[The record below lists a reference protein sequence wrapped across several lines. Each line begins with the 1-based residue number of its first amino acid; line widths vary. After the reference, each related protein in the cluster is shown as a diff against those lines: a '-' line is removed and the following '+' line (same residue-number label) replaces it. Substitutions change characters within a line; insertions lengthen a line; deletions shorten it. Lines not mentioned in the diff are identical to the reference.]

1 MKRTI
6 SLLLT
11 LLMLLSVLPFSSF
24 ALSWDG
30 SSAGGSTNAVNG
42 NNTGYVIRSTK
53 DDECVVGYRFSVV
66 NAEGNN
72 KVSKVID
79 VFRKTTNGGNA
90 YSTSYKFSAKYNK
103 KQLIANKDGKMTT
116 TKNTTNCYKEANL
129 KFLTALPNPSGVET
143 WQAYEQNINQV
154 LTTLGVGTVANMV
167 YGDKVLIEPLFD
179 TCLAG
184 EYQALTVTEIAYCGR
199 SVLGGSSDGGTS
211 NGTSSTWGFIANYTN
226 RIWPNK
232 LFTPDGQGLWTAA
245 STIASSKKASFNV
258 ILGRGY
264 GVGIAYNETQNLT
277 YTIAFNGNGNTG
289 GSTASMTMAK
299 DESKKLTANGFTKT
313 GNSFTGWN
321 TKANGSGTSYTNKQS
336 VKNLSSTNGATITLY
351 AQWTPYVLKVYFN
364 ANGGTPS
371 NTTSNGT
378 TYYNK
383 VVSSSNQNMIHSSS
397 KSETAAFYQTF
408 RYNTAKDFAN
418 ASSFGL
424 SRTGYTFAGWNTNA
438 GGTGT
443 TYDQTTEYTP
453 TTLASNLSS
462 GDRTLTLYA
471 KWTPVT
477 YTVSYNANGGSGAP
491 GNQTKTYGV
500 DLTLSST
507 KPTRTGYTFNGWNTN
522 SSGTG
527 TNYASGGKYTGNAAL
542 TLYAKWTPNTYTVTY
557 NANGG
562 SGAPGSQTKTHGVNL
577 TLSSTKP
584 TRIGYTFV
592 NWNTA
597 SNGTGTTYA
606 SGGTYS
612 GNANLTLYAQ
622 WTPVTYTVT
631 YNANGGTGA
640 PGSQTKTHGVN
651 LTLSSTKPTRTGY
664 TFVNWNTSSNGTG
677 TSYASGSTYSGNA
690 NLTLYAQW
698 TPVTYTVT
706 YNANGGSG
714 APGDQTKTYGVNLT
728 LSSTKPTRT
737 GYTFVNWNTASN
749 GTGTSYASGG
759 TYSGNANLT
768 LYAQWTPV
776 TYTVTYNANGG
787 SGAPG
792 NQTKTHGVNLTLSN
806 TKPTRTGHTFASW
819 NTSSAGY
826 GTTYNPGSTYSGNAN
841 LTLYAQ
847 WTPVTYTVTYNANCG
862 TGAPGNQTKTHDVN
876 LTLSSTKPTRTGYT
890 FVNWSTASNG
900 TGTSYASG
908 GTYSGNANLTLYAQW
923 TPNNYTIVFDGNGA
937 TGGSTASMSMKSD
950 ESKNLTA
957 NGFYKT
963 GHSFKNWNT
972 QANGNG
978 MSYADQQSVK
988 NLAAN
993 GSGTVTLYAQWTPD
1007 TYKVHYDANGGTGAP
1022 GDQTKT
1028 YGVSL
1033 TLSATKPT
1041 RTGYTFQNWNTKA
1054 DGSGATY
1061 ASGAL
1066 YTANAA
1072 LTLYAQWKINTYTVT
1087 YNANGGAGAPSS
1099 QTKTYGID
1107 LTLSS
1112 VTPSRTGYSF
1122 KNWNTAANGSGTSY
1136 APGSNYTGNA
1146 NLTLYA
1152 QWIPNTYVV
1161 SYDANGGTGAPA
1173 SQTKTHDIDLT
1184 LSSVKP
1190 TRTGYSF
1197 TGWNTRADGNGVS
1210 YPSGAVYKGNTNLAL
1225 YAQWQPIQYTIVFDG
1240 NGHTAGSTA
1249 SMTMQYN
1256 ESKPLTE
1263 NGFIKT
1269 DHRFTGWNTSADGT
1283 GTDYTDKQTV
1293 QNLSTTDGATITL
1306 YAQWIEGRLLR
1317 LEAIAPNAP
1326 YREGTDVISGFHLIN
1341 EGTGDCVPSD
1351 QVSVRF
1357 HVFEDDTII
1366 KTVELTDVVVPA
1378 NEQNLLYFKWSVP
1391 TGLSDKL
1398 ISISGEI
1405 IENGS
1410 SYGAIRYAYTTCA
1423 YVVSS
1428 TPDTQYEASAPADFE
1443 APEELPQSYSDSK
1456 TWSIWTYEAAGF
1468 RKRDY
1473 GIGYAD
1479 STPQITPDLTANAT
1493 QADGV
1498 WTMKS
1503 GYGVTMSLDNG
1514 VSSLSGCTMPA
1525 LDAYTLPQYAEAF
1538 FPEYGYLHGA
1548 DQYRTLELSSNV
1560 WRFRQNGSYGY
1571 VHFTPL
1577 WYPDGS
1583 YTVSVRQS
1591 DLWTP
1596 AGMIQKQSNTNTVVI
1611 SGSAYDDWYIH

>member
-11 LLMLLSVLPFSSF
+11 LLILLSAFPLSSF

-42 NNTGYVIRSTK
+42 SNTGYVIRSTK

-79 VFRKTTNGGNA
+79 VFRKTTNGNNA
-90 YSTSYKFSAKYNK
+90 YSTSYKFSTKYNK

-277 YTIAFNGNGNTG
+277 YTIAFNGSGNTG

-313 GNSFTGWN
+313 GNSFSGWN

-336 VKNLSSTNGATITLY
+336 VKNLSTTNGATVTLY

-542 TLYAKWTPNTYTVTY
+542 TLYAKWTPNTYTVSY

-562 SGAPGSQTKTHGVNL
+562 SGAPGSQTKTH
-577 TLSSTKP
+577 
-584 TRIGYTFV
+584 
-592 NWNTA
+592 
-597 SNGTGTTYA
+597 
-606 SGGTYS
+606 
-612 GNANLTLYAQ
+612 
-622 WTPVTYTVT
+622 
-631 YNANGGTGA
+631 
-640 PGSQTKTHGVN
+640 
-651 LTLSSTKPTRTGY
+651 
-664 TFVNWNTSSNGTG
+664 
-677 TSYASGSTYSGNA
+677 
-690 NLTLYAQW
+690 
-698 TPVTYTVT
+698 
-706 YNANGGSG
+706 
-714 APGDQTKTYGVNLT
+714 DVNLT

-776 TYTVTYNANGG
+776 SYTVTYNANGG

-792 NQTKTHGVNLTLSN
+792 SQTKTHGVNLALSS
-806 TKPTRTGHTFASW
+806 TKPTRTGYTFASW
-819 NTSSAGY
+819 NMSSAGY
-826 GTTYNPGSTYSGNAN
+826 GTTYNPGSTYSGNTN

-847 WTPVTYTVTYNANCG
+847 WTPVTYTVTYNANGG

-890 FVNWSTASNG
+890 FVNWNTASNG

-908 GTYSGNANLTLYAQW
+908 GTYSGNSNLTLYAQW

-963 GHSFKNWNT
+963 GHSFKCWNT
-972 QANGNG
+972 LANGNG
-978 MSYADQQSVK
+978 TSYADQQSVK
-988 NLAAN
+988 NLAAS

-1066 YTANAA
+1066 YTSNAA
-1072 LTLYAQWKINTYTVT
+1072 LTLYAQWKINTYTVS
-1087 YNANGGAGAPSS
+1087 YNANGGAGAPGS

-1112 VTPSRTGYSF
+1112 VAPSRTGYSF
-1122 KNWNTAANGSGTSY
+1122 KNWNTAANGSGTGY
-1136 APGSNYTGNA
+1136 APGSIYTGNA

-1161 SYDANGGTGAPA
+1161 NYDANGGTGAPA
-1173 SQTKTHDIDLT
+1173 SQTKTHDVDLT
-1184 LSSVKP
+1184 LSAVKP

-1197 TGWNTRADGNGVS
+1197 VSWNTKAGGTGTT
-1210 YPSGAVYKGNTNLAL
+1210 YASGAVYKGNTALTL
-1225 YAQWQPIQYTIVFDG
+1225 YAQWTPIQYTIIFDG

-1443 APEELPQSYSDSK
+1443 TPEETPTAYSDSK

-1468 RKRDY
+1468 HKRDY

-1514 VSSLSGCTMPA
+1514 VSSLSGFTMPA

-1548 DQYRTLELSSNV
+1548 DQYRTLELNSNI

-1596 AGMIQKQSNTNTVVI
+1596 AGMIQKQSNTNAIVI

>member
-1 MKRTI
+1 MKRTL
-6 SLLLT
+6 SLFLS
-11 LLMLLSVLPFSSF
+11 LLMLLSVFPLTSL

-53 DDECVVGYRFSVV
+53 DDEAGVGYRFSVV
-66 NAEGNN
+66 NAAGNN
-72 KVSKVID
+72 KVGKVID
-79 VFRKTTNGGNA
+79 VFRKTTNGTNA
-90 YSTSYKFSAKYNK
+90 YTSSAKFTTKYNK

-321 TKANGSGTSYTNKQS
+321 TNANGSGTSYTNKQS
-336 VKNLSSTNGATITLY
+336 VKNLSSTHGATVALY

-397 KSETAAFYQTF
+397 KNETAAFYQTF

-424 SRTGYTFAGWNTNA
+424 ARTGYTFAGWNTNA
-438 GGTGT
+438 SGTGT
-443 TYDQTTEYTP
+443 TYDQTTEYLP
-453 TTLASNLSS
+453 TKLASNLSS

-471 KWTPVT
+471 KWMPVT

-500 DLTLSST
+500 DLTLSSG

-527 TNYASGGKYTGNAAL
+527 TNYDSGGKYTGNAAL
-542 TLYAKWTPNTYTVTY
+542 TLYAKWMPNTYTVTYNANGGSGAPGSQTKTHGVNLTLSSTKPTRTGYTFVNWNTASNGTGTSYASGGAYSGNANLTLYAQWTPNTYTVTY

-584 TRIGYTFV
+584 TR
-592 NWNTA
+592 
-597 SNGTGTTYA
+597 
-606 SGGTYS
+606 
-612 GNANLTLYAQ
+612 
-622 WTPVTYTVT
+622 
-631 YNANGGTGA
+631 
-640 PGSQTKTHGVN
+640 
-651 LTLSSTKPTRTGY
+651 TGY
-664 TFVNWNTSSNGTG
+664 TFASWNTSSAGYGT
-677 TSYASGSTYSGNA
+677 TYSPGSTYSGNA

-698 TPVTYTVT
+698 TP
-706 YNANGGSG
+706 N
-714 APGDQTKTYGVNLT
+714 
-728 LSSTKPTRT
+728 
-737 GYTFVNWNTASN
+737 
-749 GTGTSYASGG
+749 
-759 TYSGNANLT
+759 
-768 LYAQWTPV
+768 

-792 NQTKTHGVNLTLSN
+792 NQTKTHDVNLTLSG
-806 TKPTRTGHTFASW
+806 TKPTRSGYTFASW
-819 NTSSAGY
+819 NTNASGT
-826 GTTYNPGSTYSGNAN
+826 GTTYASGSTY
-841 LTLYAQ
+841 
-847 WTPVTYTVTYNANCG
+847 
-862 TGAPGNQTKTHDVN
+862 
-876 LTLSSTKPTRTGYT
+876 
-890 FVNWSTASNG
+890 
-900 TGTSYASG
+900 TS
-908 GTYSGNANLTLYAQW
+908 NANLTLYAQW

-978 MSYADQQSVK
+978 TSYADQQSVK
-988 NLAAN
+988 NLAVN
-993 GSGTVTLYAQWTPD
+993 GSGTVTLYAQWTLD

-1054 DGSGATY
+1054 DGSGTTY

-1072 LTLYAQWKINTYTVT
+1072 LTLYAQWKINTYTVS
-1087 YNANGGAGAPSS
+1087 YNANGGAGAPGS
-1099 QTKTYGID
+1099 QTKTYGVD

-1112 VTPSRTGYSF
+1112 ATPSRTGYSF
-1122 KNWNTAANGSGTSY
+1122 KNWNTAANGSGTGY
-1136 APGSNYTGNA
+1136 APGSIYTGNA

-1152 QWIPNTYVV
+1152 QWTPVTYTVT
-1161 SYDANGGTGAPA
+1161 YNANGGTGAPA
-1173 SQTKTHDIDLT
+1173 NQTKTHDIGLT

-1197 TGWNTRADGNGVS
+1197 VSWNTQVNGSGTTYV
-1210 YPSGAVYKGNTNLAL
+1210 SGAVYKGNTALTL
-1225 YAQWQPIQYTIVFDG
+1225 YAQWTPIQYTILFDG

-1269 DHRFTGWNTSADGT
+1269 NHRFTGWNTRADGT
-1283 GTDYTDKQTV
+1283 GMDYADKQTV
-1293 QNLSTTDGATITL
+1293 QNLSAVDGTTITL
-1306 YAQWIEGRLLR
+1306 YAQWVEGRLLR

-1326 YREGTDVISGFHLIN
+1326 YREGTDVISSFHLIN

-1351 QVSVRF
+1351 HVSVRF
-1357 HVFEDDTII
+1357 HVYEDDTII
-1366 KTVELTDVVVPA
+1366 KTVELSDVVVPA
-1378 NEQNLLYFKWSVP
+1378 SEQNLLYFKWPVP

-1405 IENGS
+1405 IDNGS

-1428 TPDTQYEASAPADFE
+1428 TPDTQYEASAPVDFE
-1443 APEELPQSYSDSK
+1443 APEELPTVYSDSK

-1468 RKRDY
+1468 HKRDY

-1479 STPQITPDLTANAT
+1479 NMPQITPDLTANAT
-1493 QADGV
+1493 QEDGV

-1503 GYGVTMSLDNG
+1503 GYGITLALDNG
-1514 VSSLSGCTMPA
+1514 VRSLSGYTMPA

-1548 DQYRTLELSSNV
+1548 DQYRTLELSGNV
-1560 WRFRQNGSYGY
+1560 WRFRQNASYGY

-1583 YTVSVRQS
+1583 YTISVRQS

-1596 AGMIQKQSNTNTVVI
+1596 AGMLQRQTNTNTI
-1611 SGSAYDDWYIH
+1611 TIRGSAYDDWYIH